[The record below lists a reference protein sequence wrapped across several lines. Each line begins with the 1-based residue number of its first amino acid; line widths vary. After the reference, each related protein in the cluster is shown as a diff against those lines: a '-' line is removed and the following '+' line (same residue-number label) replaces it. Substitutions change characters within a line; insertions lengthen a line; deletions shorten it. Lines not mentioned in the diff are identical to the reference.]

1 INYQLIIT
9 NGALA
14 FGGDPGSGVGGGVIP
29 LNTWTHVAGTF
40 DGTTYRVYVNG
51 VLVGSAAGTLGGVN
65 TAPLTIG
72 MSGPYGGF
80 SGLVDDA
87 ALYRSALSASEIQT
101 IFNAGAGTKLTTGN
115 ANGIEF
121 DSNAAGNTVQG
132 NLIGTNAGATAAL
145 GNSQDGVYPNHAG
158 LDPTSQITIDAWVKP
173 AFVDRGGSSVD
184 TILMPANG
192 YGYGLFSG
200 ASSSWGPLGTLIFNI
215 NLNNQIYS
223 SSPIPNDGHFH
234 HVAATYDGANMRI
247 YLDGVQVASQALSG
261 SITYNGNGDDLI
273 GKAYDGRLSQAA
285 IDEVGLYSRA

>member
-1 INYQLIIT
+1 SASVNTLVNNTISGNASDGVNING
-9 NGALA
+9 NGAL
-14 FGGDPGSGVGGGVIP
+14 PGTVSWWKADGSANDAVGG
-29 LNTWTHVAGTF
+29 NNGTF
-40 DGTTYRVYVNG
+40 T
-51 VLVGSAAGTLGGVN
+51 GS
-65 TAPLTIG
+65 
-72 MSGPYGGF
+72 Y
-80 SGLVDDA
+80 
-87 ALYRSALSASEIQT
+87 
-101 IFNAGAGTKLTTGN
+101 TTGISGQAFN
-115 ANGIEF
+115 FNNDTFVDI
-121 DSNAAGNTVQG
+121 
-132 NLIGTNAGATAAL
+132 
-145 GNSQDGVYPNHAG
+145 PNHAG